1 MRRTLPVES
10 RAARA
15 PRERVAGLP
24 GGTRGLAAGGVDL
37 GKGGKSLLESS
48 SEGPQLSP
56 RNGRVLGGLGWRSIC
71 PLGGKVVPY
80 NTEGRFQLD
89 KPGPAIVR
97 RRRVVG
103 WGTARKAGDSGEPGT
118 GGEGCGVAQARLA
131 GAVVVG
137 WGRWGRRVPAS
148 PGTAAW
154 TQTACC
160 WCVSVSILCPPVH
173 DMLKC
178 SPVPIPGTPITRR
191 LCICTGEWAVL
202 CCAPLRGRKLC
213 VFATLRGY
221 LCAGALQRQRENCGE
236 GSGRCWGHW
245 PGGGR
250 GPPPAGLHN
259 LFSVCLSLSLFF
271 PLALSVSS
279 LLIRSPNPPAFS
291 VEKPDTQVSGASGAV
306 RINSV
311 FCTHLAHLGGVEDG
325 GRRRKKTTTHLTCCR
340 QVWIPNHAGPLPG
353 AGWAWLWLK
362 NMKSFLS

>member
-1 MRRTLPVES
+1 M
-10 RAARA
+10 
-15 PRERVAGLP
+15 
-24 GGTRGLAAGGVDL
+24 
-37 GKGGKSLLESS
+37 
-48 SEGPQLSP
+48 
-56 RNGRVLGGLGWRSIC
+56 
-71 PLGGKVVPY
+71 VPY